1 MKLKHRSI
9 RFKFFAAIS
18 IIALVFIG
26 ILVLLNVFFYQD
38 YYMMTRR
45 SELRDAYGSICT
57 SYASDSSDVAALLDS
72 YESRS
77 AIRLAV
83 VTDNGDVITS
93 SAMQEG
99 DVGFDFGHMEQKFR
113 SFAVLASV
121 VQNRDWVDLGKNE
134 YRFMTISLRD
144 NDQYLC
150 LIGVLNAEHGEY
162 LIAYMPYAYI
172 EQNSS
177 LNLVFLL
184 IAGGCALL
192 ICLGCGYVISR
203 QFTRPLIQMAGL
215 ADRMSELDFSMQY
228 TGKEDGDEID
238 QLGQSLNR
246 LSAYLEQAIGELKES
261 NDQLAQEI
269 EEKER
274 IDNMRQEFIVNV
286 SHELKTP
293 IALIQGYAE
302 GLTAGVADDPEDR
315 KFYCDTIADEAD
327 HMNKLVMQLLSLSRL
342 ELGAEQTFDEDID
355 LYALCAEAVRKT
367 AVLCENRGLTVE
379 YDNTHITVRTDG
391 DLLDQVLMNYL
402 SNAIRYTPEGK
413 HIEISAARTGNSV
426 RLSVFN
432 EGEGLPEEELPVY
445 ADPDMMQRAL
455 HNLLGNAMHHIGKD
469 GIFILR
475 AQRCTEGVRIE
486 VEDHGPGIAADDLPY
501 IFDRY
506 YRSRSDAG
514 KQGTGLGLSI
524 TKAIFQQHGFRF
536 GVQSAIGMGT
546 TFWFVMNDLPANEKK
561 TVEDRG
567 GENPGEKMIE

>member
-9 RFKFFAAIS
+9 RFTFFAAIS

-57 SYASDSSDVAALLDS
+57 SYATDSSDVAALLDS

-228 TGKEDGDEID
+228 TGKGDGDEID

-355 LYALCAEAVRKT
+355 LHALCAEAVRKT

-379 YDNTHITVRTDG
+379 YENAHITVRTDG

-413 HIEISAARTGNSV
+413 HIEISAAKTGNSV

-432 EGEGLPEEELPVY
+432 EGDGLPEEELPKIWEKFY
-445 ADPDMMQRAL
+445 RTDRA
-455 HNLLGNAMHHIGKD
+455 
-469 GIFILR
+469 R
-475 AQRCTEGVRIE
+475 TRE
-486 VEDHGPGIAADDLPY
+486 
-501 IFDRY
+501 
-506 YRSRSDAG
+506 AG
-514 KQGTGLGLSI
+514 GTGIGLSLVR
-524 TKAIFQQHGFRF
+524 AIADTLHGAC
-536 GVQSAIGMGT
+536 GAENVEGGIC
-546 TFWFVMNDLPANEKK
+546 FWFELPDLLPA
-561 TVEDRG
+561 EDS
-567 GENPGEKMIE
+567 KIKD

>member
-177 LNLVFLL
+177 LNLMFLL

-228 TGKEDGDEID
+228 TGKGDGDEID

-274 IDNMRQEFIVNV
+274 IDNMR
-286 SHELKTP
+286 S
-293 IALIQGYAE
+293 
-302 GLTAGVADDPEDR
+302 
-315 KFYCDTIADEAD
+315 
-327 HMNKLVMQLLSLSRL
+327 SS
-342 ELGAEQTFDEDID
+342 
-355 LYALCAEAVRKT
+355 
-367 AVLCENRGLTVE
+367 
-379 YDNTHITVRTDG
+379 
-391 DLLDQVLMNYL
+391 
-402 SNAIRYTPEGK
+402 
-413 HIEISAARTGNSV
+413 
-426 RLSVFN
+426 
-432 EGEGLPEEELPVY
+432 
-445 ADPDMMQRAL
+445 
-455 HNLLGNAMHHIGKD
+455 
-469 GIFILR
+469 
-475 AQRCTEGVRIE
+475 
-486 VEDHGPGIAADDLPY
+486 
-501 IFDRY
+501 
-506 YRSRSDAG
+506 
-514 KQGTGLGLSI
+514 
-524 TKAIFQQHGFRF
+524 
-536 GVQSAIGMGT
+536 
-546 TFWFVMNDLPANEKK
+546 
-561 TVEDRG
+561 
-567 GENPGEKMIE
+567 

>member
-150 LIGVLNAEHGEY
+150 LIGVLNAERGEY

-355 LYALCAEAVRKT
+355 LHALCAEAVRKT

-432 EGEGLPEEELPVY
+432 EGEGLPEEELPKIWEKFY
-445 ADPDMMQRAL
+445 RTDRA
-455 HNLLGNAMHHIGKD
+455 
-469 GIFILR
+469 R
-475 AQRCTEGVRIE
+475 TRE
-486 VEDHGPGIAADDLPY
+486 
-501 IFDRY
+501 
-506 YRSRSDAG
+506 AG
-514 KQGTGLGLSI
+514 GTGIGLSLVR
-524 TKAIFQQHGFRF
+524 AIADTLHGAC
-536 GVQSAIGMGT
+536 GAENVEGGIC
-546 TFWFVMNDLPANEKK
+546 FWFELSDLLPA
-561 TVEDRG
+561 EDSG
-567 GENPGEKMIE
+567 IKD